1 MFRANGYC
9 IVETKEDFLE
19 NWDSRWERWRGQAM
33 PRDFDIETATFP
45 MALIYCESF
54 DSHCCGSYS
63 FTSMEKAISVIL
75 TEYDNMI
82 KNITNEK
89 NLLETFAKTI
99 DKTTNL

>member
-9 IVETKEDFLE
+9 IVETKKDFLE
-19 NWDSRWERWRGQAM
+19 NWDSRWQRWRGQTM
-33 PRDFDIETATFP
+33 PRDFDVETATFP

-75 TEYDNMI
+75 TEYDNII
-82 KNITNEK
+82 KSITNEK

>member
-9 IVETKEDFLE
+9 IVETKEEFLE
-19 NWDSRWERWRGQAM
+19 NWDSRWNRWRYQAM

-54 DSHCCGSYS
+54 DSHSCGTYY
-63 FTSMEKAISVIL
+63 FTPMEEAISVIL
-75 TEYDNMI
+75 TEYDNII
-82 KNITNEK
+82 KNITSEK